1 MIKLILGDE
10 KMFGFLKKDKTKM
23 SAIVVAAG
31 NSTRMGKNVNKIF
44 LNIFSKPVLYYSLK
58 EFQKTSYI
66 NEIIVVTKEED
77 IPAVTELAKKYKIR
91 KLTSVVKGGETRRDS
106 VKCGLDAV
114 TDADYIIIHDGAR
127 PCITANEINITAEM
141 AKKYGAAALGCKTV
155 DTLKTVDEN
164 GFIKGTVD
172 RSSLWQV
179 QTPQIFKAD
188 IIKEAYNLPDD
199 GATDDC
205 MVVEK
210 TGTKIFMVQGS
221 MANIKI
227 TTNDD
232 IYLAM
237 AILQSRKK

>member
-1 MIKLILGDE
+1 
-10 KMFGFLKKDKTKM
+10 MFGFFKKDKIKM

-31 NSTRMGKNVNKIF
+31 NSTRMGNNVNKVL

-58 EFQKTSYI
+58 ALQQTSYI
-66 NEIIVVTKEED
+66 NEIIVVAKDED
-77 IPAVTELAKKYKIR
+77 IPAIAELAKKYKIR
-91 KLTSVVKGGETRRDS
+91 KVTNIVKGGPTRRDS
-106 VKCGLDAV
+106 VKCGLDAIE
-114 TDADYIIIHDGAR
+114 DADYIVIHDGAR

-141 AKKYGAAALGCKTV
+141 AKKYDAAALGCKVV

-164 GFIKGTVD
+164 GFIRGTID

-179 QTPQIFKAD
+179 QTPQVFKTD
-188 IIKEAYNLPDD
+188 LIKSAYEMPDD

-210 TGTKIFMVQGS
+210 TGTKIYMVEGGMS
-221 MANIKI
+221 NIKI
-227 TTNDD
+227 TTKDD

>member
-1 MIKLILGDE
+1 
-10 KMFGFLKKDKTKM
+10 MFGFLKKNKTKI

-44 LNIFSKPVLYYSLK
+44 INLFSKPVLYYSLK
-58 EFQKTSYI
+58 ELQKTSFI
-66 NEIIVVTKEED
+66 NEIVIVTKEED
-77 IPAVTELAKKYKIR
+77 IPAVTELAQKYKIR
-91 KLTSVVKGGETRRDS
+91 KVTSVVKGGATRRES
-106 VKCGLDAV
+106 VKCGLDAIS
-114 TDADYIIIHDGAR
+114 DADYIAIHDGAR
-127 PCITANEINITAEM
+127 PCITANEINITVEL
-141 AKKYGAAALGCKTV
+141 AKRYGAAALGCKVV

-164 GFIKGTVD
+164 GFIRGTVD

-188 IIKEAYNLPDD
+188 VIKEAYELPDD

-210 TGTKIFMVQGS
+210 TGTKIFMVEGS
-221 MANIKI
+221 MSNIKI

-232 IYLAM
+232 VSLAM
-237 AILQSRKK
+237 AILQSRKKQ